1 MRVAGGAIPYTTVH
15 GTEVRSHAR
24 ERASLNDV
32 IHEQAVA
39 MTQGQPARYEGWQGG
54 VHCGDMCTS
63 YGGERQLQ
71 RHERLESEP
80 LSLVT
85 LATRVP
91 RSAEADQDRAC
102 WPDYACLGCAHG
114 EPFQPDLPTG
124 GHKAY
129 QDDDGQCCP
138 DLACCFRN
146 PQGGAHNP
154 TRCDT
159 PKLKTLM
166 MGEMVWPHVC
176 VLDAKRVAEVLAK
189 KQQQRK

>member
-91 RSAEADQDRAC
+91 RSDEADQDSACAPVGLFDVHFPALSAKLRADVRGPHSC
-102 WPDYACLGCAHG
+102 WHHRTPA
-114 EPFQPDLPTG
+114 G
-124 GHKAY
+124 G
-129 QDDDGQCCP
+129 GTEVE
-138 DLACCFRN
+138 RERGSRRISGS
-146 PQGGAHNP
+146 GGAGCGSGGAGAAAFAARRRGSGGP
-154 TRCDT
+154 
-159 PKLKTLM
+159 LL
-166 MGEMVWPHVC
+166 
-176 VLDAKRVAEVLAK
+176 
-189 KQQQRK
+189 